1 MTTQEQIDSFH
12 QFATAKLANGGTAKS
27 VDELYDEWRSEN
39 VSDDEFS
46 RNVAAIQASI
56 DDLNNGVLRRD
67 AHEVVQEAREQ
78 FKLRD
83 DA

>member
-12 QFATAKLANGGTAKS
+12 QFATAKLANGGTTKC

-39 VSDDEFS
+39 VSDDEFA
-46 RNVAAIQASI
+46 RNVVAIQESI
-56 DDLNNGVLRRD
+56 DDLNNGVPRRD
-67 AHEVVQEAREQ
+67 AHEVVREAREYL
-78 FKLRD
+78 KLRD